1 MMLSDRSEPKAMTEG
16 ADVVRPMIKRPTE
29 AESCERGRR
38 VLSKETWCGLVQEL
52 DGVVG
57 KDID

>member
-52 DGVVG
+52 DGVV
-57 KDID
+57 